1 MMKKLRYKLH
11 KRFGKR
17 AAVGIE
23 MLLIFIA
30 SVLISAIAAG
40 VLIQATGTLQ
50 QNALT
55 VSSATQDRLVTG
67 LDVVS
72 VVGIANVSEELLVG
86 VEIQTRLRA
95 GSPAI
100 QLQFTK
106 ISVVW
111 RDASF
116 ALDYN
121 VSLQGQACQ
130 FEDITGDSYTF
141 CAFNMI
147 GDNNSILA
155 EGEILALRF
164 MMPTGSDLGVIEE
177 FELGLQP
184 RSGALTV
191 LQLRTPELML
201 TPRVRLR

>member
-1 MMKKLRYKLH
+1 MFRTKLNSKK
-11 KRFGKR
+11 
-17 AAVGIE
+17 AVVGIE
-23 MLLIFIA
+23 VLLIFIA
-30 SVLISAIAAG
+30 SILVSAIAAG

-50 QNALT
+50 QSALT

-72 VVGIANVSEELLVG
+72 VVGIANVSAERLEG
-86 VEIQTRLRA
+86 IEIQTRLRA

-106 ISVVW
+106 ISLVW
-111 RDASF
+111 QNATFS
-116 ALDYN
+116 LDYN
-121 VSLQGQACQ
+121 EAIQGELCQ
-130 FEDITGDSYTF
+130 FGSLNPEDFTF
-141 CAFNMI
+141 CPFNMI

-164 MMPTGSDLGVIEE
+164 ALPESSRLGVIEE
-177 FELGLQP
+177 FEVSLQP